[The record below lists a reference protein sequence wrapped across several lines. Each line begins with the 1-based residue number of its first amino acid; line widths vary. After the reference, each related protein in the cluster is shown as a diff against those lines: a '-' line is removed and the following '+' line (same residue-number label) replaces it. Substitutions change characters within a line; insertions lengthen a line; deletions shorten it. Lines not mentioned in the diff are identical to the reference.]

1 MKNQQILLRYFAL
14 IFVLFVSGLQTGR
27 SQQIQWPEGKMMALS
42 LSFDDARESHPTVG
56 LPLFDELDARVTFY
70 VVPNAMRKYQ
80 DEWKAI
86 VAAGH
91 ELGNHTLIH
100 PCSGNFPW
108 ARDKALENYNLAAM
122 RAELLEASGEI
133 QEMTGVKPVSF
144 AYPCGQ
150 TFVGRGPQTKSYV
163 PLISDL
169 FVTGRDWLN
178 EAPNSPVFADLAQ
191 LQAISMDG
199 KNFKEDIKPILK
211 RAANT
216 EDWVILAGHEI
227 GEEGYQ
233 TTRIEMLKQLIAY
246 AKDPQYG
253 IWLAPVGEIASYV
266 ADQRASLQKSLSEDL
281 TLAATFDRGTSADFA
296 RGDAKL
302 FTAAA
307 YDELKTQRAG
317 LHHPAAKISEGKG
330 VHGDALSFPSK
341 AKPVAYYQAA
351 GNVNYQTDDWSGTI
365 SLWLSLDPDKEL
377 APGYTDPIQ
386 ITDVGYNDAALWV
399 DFSDKNPRSFRMGVY
414 GDLKIWNPENI
425 PPDKNPAFNSRLLPA
440 TELPFGKGIWTH
452 VVVAYEGLNT
462 NKGLARFYINGK
474 LQGEREI
481 EEPFS
486 WDIEKAKI
494 FLGLNYVGLLDE
506 VALFKR
512 ALSQEEVQLLYH
524 LPGGLNTLLEQQKT
538 RE

>member
-1 MKNQQILLRYFAL
+1 MKNQQSTLLPLVLIFILLTINIREAKA
-14 IFVLFVSGLQTGR
+14 
-27 SQQIQWPEGKMMALS
+27 QQIQWPEGKMMALS
-42 LSFDDARESHPTVG
+42 LSFDDARESHPKVG
-56 LPLFDELDARVTFY
+56 LPLFEELDTRVTFY

-80 DEWKAI
+80 DEWKAM

-91 ELGNHTLIH
+91 ELGNHTLVH

-108 ARDKALENYNLAAM
+108 ARDKALENYNLSAM
-122 RAELLEASGEI
+122 RAELLEASSQIE
-133 QEMTGVKPVSF
+133 EMTGVKPVSF
-144 AYPCGQ
+144 AYSCGQ
-150 TFVGRGPQTKSYV
+150 TFVGRGEQTKSYV
-163 PLISDL
+163 PLVAEL
-169 FVTGRDWLN
+169 FATGRDWLN

-199 KNFKEDIKPILK
+199 KDFKEDIRPILR

-227 GEEGYQ
+227 GEEGFQ

-266 ADQRASLQKSLSEDL
+266 EKQRSSLQRSLSQDL
-281 TLAATFDRGTSADFA
+281 TLAATFDGGTEADYA
-296 RGDAKL
+296 LGEANL
-302 FTAAA
+302 FTASA
-307 YDELKTQRAG
+307 YDELETQQEG
-317 LHHPAAKISEGKG
+317 LHYPAAELSEGTG
-330 VHGDALSFPSK
+330 VYGNALAFPDK
-341 AKPVAYYQAA
+341 AKPVAFYQAA
-351 GNVNYQTDDWSGTI
+351 QNVDYQKEDWSGTI
-365 SLWLSLDPDKEL
+365 SLWLSLDPNKEL

-414 GDLKIWNPENI
+414 GDLKVWNPENI
-425 PPDKNPAFNSRLLPA
+425 PPDKNPAFNDRLLPA
-440 TELPFGKGIWTH
+440 TDLPFGKGIWTH

-462 NKGLARFYINGK
+462 KSGLAKFYINGK
-474 LQGEREI
+474 LQGERKI

-486 WDIEKAKI
+486 WEVEKAKV
-494 FLGLNYVGLLDE
+494 FLGLNYIGLLDE

-512 ALSQEEVQLLYH
+512 ALSKEEVQLLYH
-524 LPGGLNTLLEQQKT
+524 LPGGLNTLLKRQKSGK
-538 RE
+538 